1 MLRVA
6 TSMKRVC
13 IAAGIVVILGLAA
26 WWAFTSFGSADST
39 EPAAT
44 TTPPTATTL
53 PSPEPTPTPEPLPLD
68 GKLIVIDPG
77 HQIGNSRHG
86 SQIRQLVPAGNGTKK
101 ACNTTGTAT
110 NDGYAEA
117 TFNFGVGSELKT
129 KLEALGATV
138 MMTRDSD
145 DTGSW
150 GPCVDVRGGMG
161 NKKNA
166 DAKISIHG
174 DGSGASHHGFHIIVS
189 TANDWREQST
199 RLAEA
204 ARDALEA
211 EGFARSNYIGGGTA
225 LSLRADIATNNLSE
239 MPTIMAELGN
249 MRNDADAA
257 VMKSAEGQQRFAS
270 ALAAATEAF
279 LANE

>member
-1 MLRVA
+1 
-6 TSMKRVC
+6 MKRIS
-13 IAAGIVVILGLAA
+13 IAAGVLVVLGLAA
-26 WWAFTSFGSADST
+26 WWAFSTFGGTDESAANTTASQTTPTHRPTT
-39 EPAAT
+39 EP
-44 TTPPTATTL
+44 TPG
-53 PSPEPTPTPEPLPLD
+53 PTPEPLPLE

-161 NKKNA
+161 NSENA
-166 DAKISIHG
+166 DVKISIHG
-174 DGSGASHHGFHIIVS
+174 DGAAANHHGFHIIVS
-189 TANDWREQST
+189 TANNWREQST
-199 RLAEA
+199 RLAEVT
-204 ARDALEA
+204 RDALQA
-211 EGFARSNYIGGGTA
+211 EGFTRSNYIGGGTA

-249 MRNDADAA
+249 MRNASDAS
-257 VMKSAEGQQRFAS
+257 VMKSADGQRRYAT
-270 ALAAATEAF
+270 ALANATEQF
-279 LANE
+279 LSQ